1 MISILIVEDDKL
13 IGEAIHQWFQG
24 DYPADWVRSLAEAR
38 AQLEQT
44 RYDIILLDLGL
55 PDGDGASLL
64 GYLQRNRHESGVLI
78 LTAYG
83 DMDRRISGLD
93 SGADDYLVKPINFN
107 ELDARIRAVH
117 RRHHQIKGSI
127 IEHGKFQLDLDGNT
141 LTCNGE
147 PVHLSHM
154 EISIVTI
161 LMQGRGRYFSKGLLE
176 DRLYSED
183 KTGAGN
189 AIEVHIS
196 ALRKKL
202 GKSLIRTTRG
212 LGYIIAKE
220 SADR

>member
-64 GYLQRNRHESGVLI
+64 GYLQRHKHESGVLI

-117 RRHHQIKGSI
+117 RRRNQIKGSI
-127 IEHGKFQLDLDGNT
+127 IEHGDLQLDLDGNT
-141 LTCNGE
+141 LTCKGE

-161 LMQGRGRYFSKGLLE
+161 LMQGRGRYFSKRLLE

-183 KTGAGN
+183 KAGAGN

-220 SADR
+220 SVDL